1 MKKMILTSAVML
13 ACLAIS
19 AQVKLYKTYEDFV
32 NERAETF
39 DNEYIGWKEST
50 FGMAIK
56 FKNDEGQLVKYK
68 IKDFWGFVY
77 KDHLFR
83 SVGSEL
89 AMLQDTGKI
98 YYYMNGFAALD
109 LISRPE
115 QHSGYFAAG
124 ETYCFTSADSV
135 NADIYRMPISPIDKR
150 DYKALKKD
158 HPEFNELFDCIRLT
172 RSVQLNYQ
180 IIRRCV
186 KEFND
191 TYRKQNRIH

>member
-32 NERAETF
+32 NGKYESFSDEDIKWTQSPLGITLKFR
-39 DNEYIGWKEST
+39 NEQGKI
-50 FGMAIK
+50 
-56 FKNDEGQLVKYK
+56 VKYK
-68 IKDFWGFVY
+68 TRDFWAFSY
-77 KDHLFR
+77 KEHFFR
-83 SVGSEL
+83 SVGGEF

-98 YYYMNGFAALD
+98 YYYINGMPGIQIAND
-109 LISRPE
+109 PIKNR
-115 QHSGYFAAG
+115 GYFAEG
-124 ETYCFTSADSV
+124 NTYCFVSVDSI
-135 NADIYRMPISPIDKR
+135 NADIYKMPISPIDKR
-150 DYKALKKD
+150 DYKSLKKD
-158 HPEFNELFDCIRLT
+158 HPEFNELFDCIMLT
-172 RSVQLNYQ
+172 KSVQSNYQ